1 MSEKNPPKNDS
12 LDRLGAVVLRAAAMD
27 QAEAEAI
34 ADSPFLLTRI
44 TARVSEAQRQEAE
57 TSNWFSWLAI
67 ARTALPTMALIALL
81 AALVTFWSSQS
92 SVSPGGTAWMRE
104 ALSDPRNPGVEQTV
118 LNRNNLSRDDVFNL
132 VLERTEREKK

>member
-1 MSEKNPPKNDS
+1 MSEKNPRNNDS

-57 TSNWFSWLAI
+57 SSNWFSWLAI
-67 ARTALPTMALIALL
+67 ARTAIPTMALIALL

-92 SVSPGGTAWMRE
+92 SVSPGWYRLDDE
-104 ALSDPRNPGVEQTV
+104 ALSDPRNPGVEQTI
-118 LNRNNLSRDDVFNL
+118 LSRNNLSRDDVFNL

>member
-1 MSEKNPPKNDS
+1 MSEKKPRKNDS

-44 TARVSEAQRQEAE
+44 TARVSEAQRQEAA

-92 SVSPGGTAWMRE
+92 SVSSGWYRLDEE

-118 LNRNNLSRDDVFNL
+118 FSRNNLSRDDVFNL

>member
-1 MSEKNPPKNDS
+1 MSEKNPRNNDS

-57 TSNWFSWLAI
+57 SSNWFSWLAI
-67 ARTALPTMALIALL
+67 ARTAIPTMALIALL
-81 AALVTFWSSQS
+81 AALVTLWPSQS
-92 SVSPGGTAWMRE
+92 SVSSGWYRLDDE

-118 LNRNNLSRDDVFNL
+118 LSRNNLSRDDVFNL

>member
-1 MSEKNPPKNDS
+1 MSEKNPRNNDS
-12 LDRLGAVVLRAAAMD
+12 LDRLGKVVLRAAAMD

-44 TARVSEAQRQEAE
+44 TARVSQAQRQEAE
-57 TSNWFSWLAI
+57 SSNWFSWLAI
-67 ARTALPTMALIALL
+67 ARTAIPSMALIALL

-92 SVSPGGTAWMRE
+92 SVSSGWYRLDDE

-118 LNRNNLSRDDVFNL
+118 LSRNNLSRDDVFNL